1 METRKNSRMR
11 DEAGSAAVELM
22 FCVPLLFSFA
32 LMALDLAHAA
42 AVSISLDSAAH
53 AAARVA
59 AVEPE
64 ASQGEIEAAAQAAAF
79 AIGEGGLSV
88 DVSVSEKSSAGY
100 THRLPSETGS
110 GFESRDSTAASR
122 QVTATAS
129 AQVAP
134 TTALGEAIFAAARR
148 DDRRGRDIV
157 VRHFIGPHG
166 EDGSESVMAA
176 FAMPV
181 VILLTFACFQV
192 SLSAYQAVALNSA
205 IDAAV
210 LSADFSKAVASGD
223 VASEVRE
230 EILAKN
236 ATLSDAGLAVE
247 SAEVRWTTSSD
258 SARASGESAKWIGR
272 DATAA
277 RLTAKVSYDV
287 PSIIDAFGLD
297 EIRATREIS
306 AEVPVSSNIEVR
318 RG

>member
-22 FCVPLLFSFA
+22 FCVPLLFAFA

-88 DVSVSEKSSAGY
+88 DVSVSEKSSTSY

-110 GFESRDSTAASR
+110 GFENRDSTAASR

-134 TTALGEAIFAAARR
+134 TTALGEAIFAAAW
-148 DDRRGRDIV
+148 
-157 VRHFIGPHG
+157 
-166 EDGSESVMAA
+166 GS
-176 FAMPV
+176 PRP
-181 VILLTFACFQV
+181 TV
-192 SLSAYQAVALNSA
+192 S
-205 IDAAV
+205 
-210 LSADFSKAVASGD
+210 
-223 VASEVRE
+223 
-230 EILAKN
+230 
-236 ATLSDAGLAVE
+236 ATATE
-247 SAEVRWTTSSD
+247 R
-258 SARASGESAKWIGR
+258 R
-272 DATAA
+272 DAT
-277 RLTAKVSYDV
+277 
-287 PSIIDAFGLD
+287 IEGG
-297 EIRATREIS
+297 ATS
-306 AEVPVSSNIEVR
+306 W
-318 RG
+318 